1 MPPVGEV
8 PGASVA
14 SSGSE
19 AQLAVTHSVPP
30 WGLLTKWPPAGEQG
44 TTWQGEELMGHRK
57 CDSQRTER
65 NLCFKLLI
73 PAFCREKS
81 SVNDLNTAL
90 LVLISFEWREKT
102 PHLKIITALC
112 FMIVLGWGSGTS
124 TSCMRCSTRRQ
135 KWSYRRWLYF
145 GQLALLE
152 PGFRSHLVLVDWVS
166 YCGTSSHPLTVVCRY
181 FYTFLFQPVC
191 LL

>member
-1 MPPVGEV
+1 MSSWS
-8 PGASVA
+8 SVA
-14 SSGSE
+14 CKKH
-19 AQLAVTHSVPP
+19 LLVPPLCHLWVRCRVPQWLPQDLRLSWLSHTQSLP

-65 NLCFKLLI
+65 SLCFKLLI

-90 LVLISFEWREKT
+90 LVLISFEWREKM

-112 FMIVLGWGSGTS
+112 FMILLGWGSGTS
-124 TSCMRCSTRRQ
+124 TSCMRCLTLQQ

-152 PGFRSHLVLVDWVS
+152 PGFRSHLVLVD
-166 YCGTSSHPLTVVCRY
+166 
-181 FYTFLFQPVC
+181 
-191 LL
+191 